1 MNNLPDSL
9 YRIEPLLPAYGR
21 KYISVAEAQ
30 KDFDANKDFKT
41 AFGQYINKTQLVPIL
56 KNIGLNKIMVRLNRD
71 YQMALTIGD

>member
-1 MNNLPDSL
+1 MDLPNSL

-21 KYISVAEAQ
+21 KYISAADAQ
-30 KDFDANKDFKT
+30 KDFDANKDFRT
-41 AFGQYINKTQLVPIL
+41 PLGQYINKTQLVPIL